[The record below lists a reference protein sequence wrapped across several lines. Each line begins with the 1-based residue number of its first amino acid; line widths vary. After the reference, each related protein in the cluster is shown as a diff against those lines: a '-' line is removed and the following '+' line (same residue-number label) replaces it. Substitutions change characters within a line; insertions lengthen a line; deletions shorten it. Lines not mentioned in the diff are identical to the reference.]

1 MENTKCTKIM
11 KLDGSKTKKQK
22 RGIVYLSSIPKYMNI
37 AKIRELFTIYGEV
50 GRIYFQLAEN
60 GLEQDSKIKKR
71 KKIHTKFFT
80 EGWVEFESKK
90 VAKYIASTLNN
101 TQISTRK
108 RSKFYDVIWNIKY
121 LPRFKWIHLSERLA
135 YEQAVR
141 KQRLQTEIA
150 QAKREAN
157 FFSHNVDR
165 SRKLHQVQQN
175 GNSSFIPPVI
185 KQRDTDAE
193 IRSRKEIELITDR
206 TSFLESLFG

>member
-1 MENTKCTKIM
+1 MSDDSKNNDIKMESTQNTEGVIFNNVAKV
-11 KLDGSKTKKQK
+11 KKRK

-37 AKIRELFTIYGEV
+37 TKIRELFSAYELE
-50 GRIYFQLAEN
+50 RN
-60 GLEQDSKIKKR
+60 GGKKKQ
-71 KKIHTKFFT
+71 KKVYTKFFT

-90 VAKYIASTLNN
+90 IAKYVAFTLNN

-108 RSKFYDVIWNIKY
+108 KSKFYDVIWNIKY

-135 YEQAVR
+135 YERAVH

-157 FFSHNVDR
+157 FYSHNVDR
-165 SRKLHQVQQN
+165 SRKLHQVRQDE
-175 GNSSFIPPVI
+175 NSTFVPPMI

-193 IRSRKEIELITDR
+193 IRSKKESKSVTDR
-206 TSFLESLFG
+206 TDFLKSLFG